1 MPELIL
7 EELLRPIS
15 NSNPGGEDLRY
26 SAVYEKIKEARR
38 EDDDLSQ
45 GAWQHERKVA
55 DYKLVVELTCQAIAA
70 QSKDLQLAAWL
81 TEALVHEQ
89 SYAGLQTGLALCHG
103 LIDTLWDHLFPALED
118 GDAEMR
124 AAPLEWIGSRLD
136 AAVRAVPLVRAG
148 YDWFVYKES
157 RALGY
162 ENPSATPDQ
171 KKTRDKIL
179 KEGRISP
186 EAFDKSFAETPRAF
200 YTKAEKD
207 LDASLAVLQA
217 LDVLCA
223 GKFENAAPG
232 FGKLRSAIEEVR
244 FVVHGLLEKKR
255 EAEPGPVAEAA
266 GPEPPDPVEH
276 VEEAIGEPVVMPP
289 NNADSFAE
297 ANVALKAGRHQ
308 QALQILNR
316 DLATQSCGR
325 SRFQRKL
332 QLARLCISAGKDLIA
347 QPLLDDL
354 AAAIDNHRLDEWE
367 EHETVAAAL
376 VTILQSSKRVQG
388 DAKEKQKFF
397 ERICRLDAS
406 QALEV

>member
-15 NSNPGGEDLRY
+15 NSNPGGVDLRY

-38 EDDDLSQ
+38 EDDGLSQ

-81 TEALVHEQ
+81 TEALLHEQ
-89 SYAGLQTGLALCHG
+89 SYAGLQTGLSVCHG
-103 LIDTLWDHLFPALED
+103 LLDTLWDHLFPALED
-118 GDAEMR
+118 SDAEMR

-148 YDWFVYKES
+148 YDWFVYKDS

-162 ENPSATPDQ
+162 ENPSATPEQ

-179 KEGRISP
+179 KEGRVAP
-186 EAFDKSFAETPRAF
+186 EAFDKSFAETPRGF
-200 YTKAEKD
+200 YVKAEKD
-207 LDASLAVLQA
+207 LDASLAALQA

-223 GKFENAAPG
+223 GKFENVAPG

-244 FVVHGLLEKKR
+244 FVVHGLIEKKR
-255 EAEPGPVAEAA
+255 EAEPEPVAEAP
-266 GPEPPDPVEH
+266 GPEPTDTVEQ
-276 VEEAIGEPVVMPP
+276 VEEAIGVPVVMPQ

-316 DLATQSCGR
+316 DLTTQSCGR
-325 SRFQRKL
+325 SRFLRKL

-354 AAAIDNHRLDEWE
+354 VAAIDNHRLDEWE

-406 QALEV
+406 QALGV